1 MRNAIL
7 KAFLCSF
14 ALGLC
19 TLSADSVRND
29 KTIAHVLSRVA
40 FGPTAADQERIRA
53 IGVTR
58 YIDEQLHPERLADA
72 GMEPRL
78 AGLQTLRMTS
88 REIAEQYEIPQLQA
102 RAAKKRAAS
111 ASPGNQEDKATQDQP
126 S

>member
-1 MRNAIL
+1 MS
-7 KAFLCSF
+7 KATLGALLCSF

-40 FGPTAADQERIRA
+40 FGPTAADQERIRS

-72 GMEPRL
+72 GMEARL
-78 AGLQTLRMTS
+78 AGLETLRMTS
-88 REIAEQYEIPQLQA
+88 REIAEQFEIPQLQA
-102 RAAKKRAAS
+102 RAA
-111 ASPGNQEDKATQDQP
+111 QQP
-126 S
+126 